1 MYFLCLK
8 TGQISMGVIDLYT
21 SPSLCL
27 IKTTK
32 IIHRPNWAAKGNNKR
47 VVSMA
52 STIPVEQRVNGGQQ
66 RLTGD
71 SFIRPHLR
79 KLSPYQPILPFEVLF
94 NCNPFL
100 FLFFLWWCWSFNASS
115 CNWSFDVFHF
125 VYIIKWIMFRVN
137 NKYGFVWVRE
147 KKINHLLFE

>member
-1 MYFLCLK
+1 
-8 TGQISMGVIDLYT
+8 MGVIDLYT

-100 FLFFLWWCWSFNASS
+100 FLFFL
-115 CNWSFDVFHF
+115 
-125 VYIIKWIMFRVN
+125 
-137 NKYGFVWVRE
+137 
-147 KKINHLLFE
+147 